1 MSNQLQ
7 KVFGQVNNLNAFDA
21 IRVSISSPERIR
33 SWSFGEVKKLCQVL
47 TSKLPNWKTDTHLN
61 HPDKEREQ

>member
-7 KVFGQVNNLNAFDA
+7 KVFRQVSNLNTFDA

-33 SWSFGEVKKLCQVL
+33 SWSVGEVKKPETINYRTFKPERDGLFWS
-47 TSKLPNWKTDTHLN
+47 SKGL
-61 HPDKEREQ
+61 